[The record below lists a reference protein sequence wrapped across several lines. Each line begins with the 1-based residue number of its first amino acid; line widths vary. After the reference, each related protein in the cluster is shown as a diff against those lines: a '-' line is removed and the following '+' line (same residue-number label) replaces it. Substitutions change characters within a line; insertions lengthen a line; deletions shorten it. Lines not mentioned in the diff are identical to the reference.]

1 MTNPEPVVATSI
13 SAFFPAFN
21 DAENLSSLVPRI
33 VDTLQALTC
42 DFEISG

>member
-1 MTNPEPVVATSI
+1 MSSQPAVVASV

-33 VDTLQALTC
+33 VDTLQALTR